1 MTGIT
6 VISNETKLFTHD
18 FDVIQAFQSDFC
30 VINFVQLLILLEL
43 GNKTITKLDKGHH
56 EKNLPVNNSLIDYP
70 VKRQQF
76 SVLDTASLLE
86 I

>member
-1 MTGIT
+1 
-6 VISNETKLFTHD
+6 
-18 FDVIQAFQSDFC
+18 
-30 VINFVQLLILLEL
+30 LEL

>member
-30 VINFVQLLILLEL
+30 VINFVQLLIVVM
-43 GNKTITKLDKGHH
+43 IIKGC
-56 EKNLPVNNSLIDYP
+56 ESCCKPVEALYLPDY
-70 VKRQQF
+70 
-76 SVLDTASLLE
+76 S
-86 I
+86 

>member
-30 VINFVQLLILLEL
+30 VINFVQLLTYFVGI
-43 GNKTITKLDKGHH
+43 
-56 EKNLPVNNSLIDYP
+56 
-70 VKRQQF
+70 RQ
-76 SVLDTASLLE
+76 
-86 I
+86 